1 MSLRTEL
8 WEGDPFLDNLVCGD
22 SEREG
27 EGMFVAGIGVEVA
40 TRRRNKFAG
49 KVVEVRRGRSSHSVE
64 FDLVVNEAIG
74 CVYPDRQF
82 KSLV

>member
-8 WEGDPFLDNLVCGD
+8 WEGDPFLDNLVCG
-22 SEREG
+22 EREG

-49 KVVEVRRGRSSHSVE
+49 KVVEVRRGKSSHSVE

-74 CVYPDRQF
+74 CVHPDRRF

>member
-1 MSLRTEL
+1 MSVRTEL
-8 WEGDPFLDNLVCGD
+8 WEGDPFLDNLVCG
-22 SEREG
+22 EREG
-27 EGMFVAGIGVEVA
+27 KGMFVAGIGVEVA

-49 KVVEVRRGRSSHSVE
+49 KLVEVRRGKSSRSVE

-74 CVYPDRQF
+74 CVYPDCLF